1 MNKRGKLRL
10 VCYLTA
16 GALGLGC
23 FAGARCFDLRDA
35 RRTANTAAA
44 RAFEETVTA
53 VDGLSATLAK
63 SVYATDG
70 GYCARLCAQALAQAQ
85 AAESALSI
93 LPFSTQEL
101 EQTAG
106 FLNLAGDYAES
117 LCAHAAREGFTAG
130 ETETLTELSA
140 VAASLAESLRELQR
154 GVHGGEVV
162 YDSPALRMQNVEPA
176 ALPEKLSAKLLAGEA
191 AFEAPETPD
200 YDGKFGRSERE
211 SRGWLTEE
219 DMRQLAADYAGVEPE
234 DLGEEYVCDGSG
246 GQRCYRAG
254 DLYLSVSRRGV
265 ESMAQARLVGES
277 RIEVDEALRRAE
289 AWLREKGYEA
299 LALDGT
305 DVQGAVAEF
314 RFVKTEN
321 GVRCPDNGLRLAIA
335 LDDGSLYSFNA
346 ADYSGEDSGA
356 RFLVTQEEA
365 ERALSGG
372 LRVSEVEKL
381 IRRSPGGRDLPC
393 YAFSCQDAEGRAVTV
408 LVSAEDGRMWDVE
421 L

>member
-1 MNKRGKLRL
+1 MTKRGKLRL
-10 VCYLTA
+10 ISYLTA

-23 FAGARCFDLRDA
+23 FAGARSFDLRDA

-70 GYCARLCAQALAQAQ
+70 GYCAKLCAQALAQAQ

-117 LCAHAAREGFTAG
+117 LCANAAREGFT
-130 ETETLTELSA
+130 EEQTETLTELSA
-140 VAASLAESLRELQR
+140 VAASLADSLRELQS

-162 YDSPALRMQNVEPA
+162 YDSPALRMQNVDPA
-176 ALPEKLSAKLLAGEA
+176 RLPERLSARMLAGEA
-191 AFEAPETPD
+191 AFEAPETPR
-200 YDGKFGRSERE
+200 YDGKFSRTERD

-219 DMRQLAADYAGVEPE
+219 DMRKLAASYAGVEPE
-234 DLGEEYVCDGSG
+234 DLGEEYVCQSGG

-265 ESMAQARLVGES
+265 ESLAQSRLVGES
-277 RIEVDEALRRAE
+277 RIDVREALRSAK
-289 AWLREKGYEA
+289 AWLREKGYRDLA
-299 LALDGT
+299 LAGT
-305 DVQGAVAEF
+305 EINGAVAEF

-321 GVRCPDNGLRLAIA
+321 GVRCLDNGLRLAIA

-356 RFLVTQEEA
+356 RFTVTEEEA
-365 ERALSGG
+365 RQALPAS
-372 LRVSEVEKL
+372 LSVSDAEKL
-381 IRRSPGGRDLPC
+381 IRRSPGGRDLTC
-393 YAFSCQDAEGRAVTV
+393 YAFSCVDEQGRAVTV
-408 LVSAEDGRMWDVE
+408 LVDAADGRMWDVE